1 MIKIKTHARN
11 RWKWNMRFSNSNM
24 FNMQTSNRYI
34 VCVKLNLYAFFVWE
48 TRMRG
53 NPLQWADQ
61 ADGKICKY
69 YCIMHTCSFNP
80 ELQSSNAN
88 INVVFGLYSNT
99 LAIMWFVFIPS
110 KPYFGVLNGNW
121 YIRYSILGWMVSK
134 GRRIKTMSCVFFCG
148 RKNAIL
154 LIACALWQTL
164 QWHFW
169 IYNNNNNA
177 RSKAYCKL
185 IPDVNPFSSHWFHVT
200 VSFWLLW
207 FGFVLYFPLCL
218 SCYVYL
224 IDYNALL
231 FPRKMQIALKISN
244 WGKNQ
249 HTQQKIYEINQ

>member
-1 MIKIKTHARN
+1 
-11 RWKWNMRFSNSNM
+11 MRFSNSNM

-134 GRRIKTMSCVFFCG
+134 GRRIKTMSCVFFFLWKKKCDTFDCLCLVANLAVTFLNLQQQQQCKKQSILQADT
-148 RKNAIL
+148 RCQPIFIPLIPCYSFFLVALVWLCSVFSSLSVVLCIFDRLQCSAFPSKNAN
-154 LIACALWQTL
+154 CT
-164 QWHFW
+164 
-169 IYNNNNNA
+169 
-177 RSKAYCKL
+177 
-185 IPDVNPFSSHWFHVT
+185 
-200 VSFWLLW
+200 
-207 FGFVLYFPLCL
+207 
-218 SCYVYL
+218 
-224 IDYNALL
+224 
-231 FPRKMQIALKISN
+231 
-244 WGKNQ
+244 
-249 HTQQKIYEINQ
+249 

>member
-1 MIKIKTHARN
+1 MMLQSY
-11 RWKWNMRFSNSNM
+11 WNIGVNVILLFHVSLFSMNSIEIDI
-24 FNMQTSNRYI
+24 FEY
-34 VCVKLNLYAFFVWE
+34 YFE
-48 TRMRG
+48 
-53 NPLQWADQ
+53 
-61 ADGKICKY
+61 ADGSERRTKKARRTLFGCWR
-69 YCIMHTCSFNP
+69 
-80 ELQSSNAN
+80 ENAML
-88 INVVFGLYSNT
+88 FF
-99 LAIMWFVFIPS
+99 WFV
-110 KPYFGVLNGNW
+110 
-121 YIRYSILGWMVSK
+121 
-134 GRRIKTMSCVFFCG
+134 
-148 RKNAIL
+148 
-154 LIACALWQTL
+154 ALWQTL